1 MTQSEEECMKVT
13 EETIDLAISIIHN
26 KWQKNGGGCGV
37 TPNSWNNK
45 KHQNQ
50 DEKFPEHKL
59 SMKYG

>member
-1 MTQSEEECMKVT
+1 MKVT